1 MHTLALPTPRSHFPS
16 YPLLRPLSSSPFA
29 ANSNFQF
36 LFICSTHSSLSPIN
50 SQPLSSHQL
59 TISTCCSIA
68 DPTSVEDS
76 DNVDVDSYFFTCQGS
91 NGETS
96 GGISIEVQKVGT
108 NSRRIRSKIAIEAS
122 LDAVWS
128 ILTDYERLADFIPGL
143 AVSKLLEKKD
153 NFARLYQIGQQNLPL
168 GLKFNA
174 KAVLD
179 CYEKDL
185 ETLYLGK
192 KRDIEFKMT
201 EGDFQFF
208 QGKWSIEQVGKDS
221 CEDQDLETTVTT
233 LSYSV
238 DIKPKLWLPVHLI
251 EGRIC
256 SEIKMNLTCIREEAQ
271 NDSRNSSFLSNI
283 TNKDTGTIFIV
294 LSSYAEM

>member
-208 QGKWSIEQVGKDS
+208 QGKWSIEQVGK
-221 CEDQDLETTVTT
+221 LYLFGRIVKTT

-271 NDSRNSSFLSNI
+271 KMIRETLHS
-283 TNKDTGTIFIV
+283 
-294 LSSYAEM
+294 

>member
-1 MHTLALPTPRSHFPS
+1 MRCFALPTPHSHFVS
-16 YPLLRPLSSSPFA
+16 YPLLRPFSSYPA
-29 ANSNFQF
+29 AAAAGQFNFP
-36 LFICSTHSSLSPIN
+36 LLLTESTHSRLSPIK
-50 SQPLSSHQL
+50 SPSRHQSTLS
-59 TISTCCSIA
+59 TWCSGT
-68 DPTSVEDS
+68 DPTSLDDS
-76 DNVDVDSYFFTCQGS
+76 GNNDDVDSYLFTGEDS
-91 NGETS
+91 DGETS
-96 GGISIEVQKVGT
+96 GGIFIEVQKVGT
-108 NSRRIRSKIAIEAS
+108 NSRRIRSKIAIEAN

-143 AVSKLLEKKD
+143 AVSKLIEKKD
-153 NFARLYQIGQQNLPL
+153 NFARLYQIGQQKLPL

-179 CYEKDL
+179 CYEKEL
-185 ETLYLGK
+185 ETLSSGK

-208 QGKWSIEQVGKDS
+208 QGKWSIEQVSKASLELVDYPQ
-221 CEDQDLETTVTT
+221 DQDFETT

-256 SEIKMNLTCIREEAQ
+256 REIKTNLSCIREEAQ
-271 NDSRNSSFLSNI
+271 KTI
-283 TNKDTGTIFIV
+283 GDT
-294 LSSYAEM
+294 LHA